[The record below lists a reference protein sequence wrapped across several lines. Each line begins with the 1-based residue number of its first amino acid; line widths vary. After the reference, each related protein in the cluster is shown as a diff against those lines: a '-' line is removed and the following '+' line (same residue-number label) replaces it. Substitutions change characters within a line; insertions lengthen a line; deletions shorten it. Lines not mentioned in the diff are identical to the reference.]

1 MHAEASFPRCD
12 ATGSR
17 RLQFDV
23 IPSPYPPVV
32 AVAVAV
38 AVGTFA
44 DDQDGAVFPS
54 RRLAAATLM
63 EQLSDAKRSSL
74 EPQ

>member
-1 MHAEASFPRCD
+1 MQADASNPRCD
-12 ATGSR
+12 TPGR
-17 RLQFDV
+17 HHLQFDV

-38 AVGTFA
+38 GAFA
-44 DDQDGAVFPS
+44 DDQDGAVFTP
-54 RRLAAATLM
+54 RRLAAATSM
-63 EQLSDAKRSSL
+63 EQLSDDKRSSV